1 MNVERVLLICDSE
14 ALWVSSKIE
23 YNQTWL
29 ETFVL
34 TGERDS
40 QPVLMDT
47 VTSLTFA
54 GEALYVEVVG
64 LDPQHL
70 SSAGLSAFE
79 ALDDPLPHIGVA
91 AILGV

>member
-1 MNVERVLLICDSE
+1 MNLERVLLICDSE
-14 ALWVSSKIE
+14 ALWVSSNIE

-29 ETFVL
+29 FVL

-54 GEALYVEVVG
+54 GEALYVEVIG